1 MSNNSRKIVIEV
13 DAKLYSLLKEYSDY
27 SNQSEEDVL
36 NRLIDYSLKEY
47 ADKYTDLKQGYIE
60 MGKINL
66 EISNAFTDS
75 ENEAFDQIID

>member
-1 MSNNSRKIVIEV
+1 MSNNSRKIVVEV

-27 SNQSEEDVL
+27 SNQSEERVL

-47 ADKYTDLKQGYIE
+47 ADKYLDLKQGYIE